1 MMTQRKAVFTAIVS
15 TVEVVPGVAVQL
27 DEKQKEQV
35 HAKLFTMFSEGQVE
49 LRGERTADWLRKY
62 IPGLVNNWV
71 RKDPNLNGNTK
82 YTAKNPG
89 SRTGSGDEQ
98 IKAMKALLQQPGLSE
113 ENIAT
118 ITAAIE
124 ERKAALKPA
133 PEPINVSAL
142 PESLRH
148 LVKPTA

>member
-1 MMTQRKAVFTAIVS
+1 MMTQRRAVFTAIAAC
-15 TVEVVPGVAVQL
+15 TEITPGVAVQL
-27 DEKQKEQV
+27 DEKQKEAV
-35 HAKLFTMFSEGQVE
+35 YAKLFQMFTAGEVE
-49 LRGERTADWLRKY
+49 LRGERTSDWLTKY

-71 RKDPNLNGNTK
+71 RKDPDLNGNTK
-82 YTAKNPG
+82 YVAKNPG

-98 IKAMKALLQQPGLSE
+98 VKAMKALLTQPGLSE

-133 PEPINVSAL
+133 AEPINVSAL

-148 LVKPTA
+148 LVKQTS